1 VADFDLLDLLQAK
14 SPEQRFTEFHAE
26 NPDVYV
32 TLVRL
37 ARTKIQRTGCQKLG
51 MQQLFEVL
59 RWDVAMTTGDAEF
72 KVNNNFAAH
81 YARLIMRQ
89 EPDLA
94 GRFEIRRST
103 ADSIPTQRQAD

>member
-1 VADFDLLDLLQAK
+1 MDDFDLLDLLQMK
-14 SPEQRFTEFHAE
+14 DPERRFLEFHAE
-26 NPDVYV
+26 NPDVYD

-59 RWDVAMTTGDAEF
+59 RWDIAMSTGEADF
-72 KVNNNFAAH
+72 KVNNNFAAY
-81 YARLIMRQ
+81 YARLIMRC

-94 GRFEIRRST
+94 GRFEIRRSG